1 MITGNMRVS
10 FGIYDMFGSRST
22 HFIRD
27 LSIFHKWKIELP
39 TAENQIVIQYLAI
52 GEVRGM
58 RIA

>member
-1 MITGNMRVS
+1 MRVS